1 MQQSERERNRGGRP
15 EGRRTVVTSQRVLSV
30 IVERASNN
38 PPLPTS
44 RTTVAKELGVPWKL
58 VDEHVERL
66 IEDRKIEQVS
76 VGFYLPVDLR
86 EDRAVSVTAVHG
98 GNYKVEV
105 GDGLL
110 EVNRREFIKIAE
122 LGAGLLHSGKPPK

>member
-15 EGRRTVVTSQRVLSV
+15 EGRRTVVTRQRVLAV
-30 IVERASNN
+30 IVERAANN

-58 VDEHVERL
+58 VDEHVKRL
-66 IEDRKIEQVS
+66 NEDRIIEQVS

-122 LGAGLLHSGKPPK
+122 LGAGLLHPGKPPK